1 MMFCIKLVVVRI
13 EISREQIVVVVIF
26 KRQNIQQMVVNWMW
40 GMRKNDKG
48 YDILVF
54 FLVVG
59 QMMDC
64 LLRYRILEDEYVFG
78 IENYN

>member
-1 MMFCIKLVVVRI
+1 MMFCIKLVVVRL